1 MSQSIPNCAQ
11 NPRKIKQKFIAQHR
25 RAVPSNR
32 AGVLTVQPIRRFPTL
47 EKASV
52 YVSHRT
58 KHNQQERFAIQQTE
72 LNAWAVCHVIAG
84 GAA

>member
-52 YVSHRT
+52 YVSHRSVSPFS
-58 KHNQQERFAIQQTE
+58 KRSLMRGLF
-72 LNAWAVCHVIAG
+72 VM
-84 GAA
+84 